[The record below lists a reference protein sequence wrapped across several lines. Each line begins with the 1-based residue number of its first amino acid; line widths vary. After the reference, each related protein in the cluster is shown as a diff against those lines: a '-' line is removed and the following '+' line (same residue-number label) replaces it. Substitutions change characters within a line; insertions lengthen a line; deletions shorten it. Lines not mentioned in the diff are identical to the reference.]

1 MSVSRRTPH
10 SQHGD
15 LFERQTFTC
24 RGCGHEIERSAD
36 LRGKPHKSSAP
47 VGWLVLIGVNMGKK
61 KDKSKLAKTWKT
73 LKKTMK
79 KAGKKSK
86 KVDRE
91 DVPLVSPT
99 PTADLI

>member
-1 MSVSRRTPH
+1 
-10 SQHGD
+10 
-15 LFERQTFTC
+15 
-24 RGCGHEIERSAD
+24 
-36 LRGKPHKSSAP
+36 
-47 VGWLVLIGVNMGKK
+47 MGKK
-61 KDKSKLAKTWKT
+61 KGKSKLAKSWKT

>member
-1 MSVSRRTPH
+1 
-10 SQHGD
+10 
-15 LFERQTFTC
+15 
-24 RGCGHEIERSAD
+24 
-36 LRGKPHKSSAP
+36 
-47 VGWLVLIGVNMGKK
+47 MGKK